1 VSRAGRTEA
10 RCVGCRDKDQL
21 IKTLGGVAAKLGD
34 AMEDKHLVR
43 KKPSRGEHPST
54 ACA

>member
-1 VSRAGRTEA
+1 
-10 RCVGCRDKDQL
+10 VGCRDKDQL